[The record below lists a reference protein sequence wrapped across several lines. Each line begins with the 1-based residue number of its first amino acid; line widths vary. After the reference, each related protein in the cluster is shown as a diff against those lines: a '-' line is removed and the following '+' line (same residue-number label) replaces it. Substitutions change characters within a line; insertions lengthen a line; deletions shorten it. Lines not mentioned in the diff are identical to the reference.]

1 MPTKKHGPLFIDEDE
16 PEASKSQ
23 SNPIEVKEPTKELT
37 TNILGFGLRFG
48 KPWTQEED
56 LCMLQLLE
64 KGDTIDKIALKLCR
78 SIVSIA
84 CRIRSCFNCRY
95 KTMEGNYNYITLGF
109 DQADIKSKITEF
121 GDIMINR
128 VNEMIRKQIENPTNT
143 NVSIDPPVK
152 SESRKTKSESLPKPV
167 DEMLSLLREINRKLD
182 LIVER
187 TM

>member
-1 MPTKKHGPLFIDEDE
+1 MPAKKHGPLFVDEDE
-16 PEASKSQ
+16 PEASKPP
-23 SNPIEVKEPTKELT
+23 SNQIEVKESTKELT

-48 KPWTQEED
+48 KAWTREED

-64 KGDTIDKIALKLCR
+64 KGDTIDQIAMKLCR

-84 CRIRSCFNCRY
+84 CRIRSDFNCRY
-95 KTMEGNYNYITLGF
+95 KTMEGNYTYITLGF

-121 GDIMINR
+121 GDIIINR
-128 VNEMIRKQIENPTNT
+128 VNEIKQLKNPTNT